1 MFLYNAWYVAAW
13 SSEITSKPMGRT
25 LLNEPVVFYRAADG
39 AIMALEDRC
48 CHRGMPLSYGEVFG
62 QNIRCEYHG
71 MVFDG
76 AGKCVEI
83 PGQAMIPASARVRA
97 FPVEVRDDLVWIWM
111 GDPALATPETIVRYP
126 WHSAWPYKSKTERID
141 CNYLLLSDNLLDQTH
156 GAYVHKSTLAS
167 NVDAYERAEMKV
179 RATPD
184 GVKFIRWMLNCVPP
198 GIYAKAVK
206 FRGRVDR
213 WGEFEYVAPSCILQF
228 TGARDVGEGA
238 YENDARD
245 GGFGLRIFYGITPET
260 EHTSWFMW
268 STANSYRQN
277 DPAATEELFAE
288 IERAFKEDE
297 DVLVAQYAML
307 RRVGDRPLINIASD
321 GARMQARLALE
332 RKIAEERGIPR
343 DQVVTLV

>member
-13 SSEITSKPMGRT
+13 SKEITLRPLGRT

-39 AIMALEDRC
+39 TLSALEDRC
-48 CHRGMPLSYGEVFG
+48 CHRGMPLSCGDVHG
-62 QNIRCEYHG
+62 NNIRCEYHG

-83 PGQAMIPASARVRA
+83 PGQPIIPASARVRS
-97 FPVEVRDDLVWIWM
+97 FPVAERDGIVWIWM
-111 GDPALATPETIVRYP
+111 GDVALADAEKIVRYP
-126 WHSAWPYKSKTERID
+126 WHSVWPYRTKTERIG

-167 NVDAYERAEMKV
+167 NVDAYERAEIKTT
-179 RATPD
+179 ATPD
-184 GVKFIRWMLNCVPP
+184 GVKFTRWMLNCVPP
-198 GIYAKAVK
+198 EIYANAVK
-206 FRGRVDR
+206 FKGRVDR

-228 TGARDVGEGA
+228 TGAKDVGEGA
-238 YENDARD
+238 YENNARD

-260 EHTSWFMW
+260 EHTSWFVW

-277 DPAATEELFAE
+277 DPAASDQLFEE

-297 DVLVAQYAML
+297 DVLVAQYASL
-307 RRVGDRPLINIASD
+307 RRMGDRPLINIASD
-321 GARMQARLALE
+321 GPRMQARLALE
-332 RKIAEERGIPR
+332 RMIAQERGIPR
-343 DQVVTLV
+343 EQVVTLV

>member
-1 MFLYNAWYVAAW
+1 
-13 SSEITSKPMGRT
+13 
-25 LLNEPVVFYRAADG
+25 
-39 AIMALEDRC
+39 
-48 CHRGMPLSYGEVFG
+48 
-62 QNIRCEYHG
+62 
-71 MVFDG
+71 
-76 AGKCVEI
+76 
-83 PGQAMIPASARVRA
+83 
-97 FPVEVRDDLVWIWM
+97 
-111 GDPALATPETIVRYP
+111 
-126 WHSAWPYKSKTERID
+126 
-141 CNYLLLSDNLLDQTH
+141 
-156 GAYVHKSTLAS
+156 
-167 NVDAYERAEMKV
+167 
-179 RATPD
+179 
-184 GVKFIRWMLNCVPP
+184 MLNCVPP

-307 RRVGDRPLINIASD
+307 RRVERPAADQYRIRRRAHAGAACARTQDRG
-321 GARMQARLALE
+321 GARHS
-332 RKIAEERGIPR
+332 PR
-343 DQVVTLV
+343 SGRHAGLGSWPA